1 MTGQA
6 PGAEGTCLAASG
18 GTGDRYPH
26 SRQAFGEARAA
37 ACTCADPGSGRAGPQ
52 LNSEASARVQRLEEA
67 RRGTYSSSSSSRE
80 PLLSRF
86 IDCADQPSW
95 RRAKQACAAAPFA
108 AGLFFN
114 STTGFYVALVALAL
128 FPADRGL
135 PFPSRAGLAAPPAAR
150 HDARG
155 LGLSLVRRQP
165 GLRLPRDD
173 AQAAVAPTR
182 LAGRARGG
190 GRM

>member
-1 MTGQA
+1 MSA
-6 PGAEGTCLAASG
+6 LPASFW
-18 GTGDRYPH
+18 R
-26 SRQAFGEARAA
+26 S
-37 ACTCADPGSGRAGPQ
+37 SGRSLHACRSRLTPCAVTVRHNFSQRVAREYSDSRRRVVVDLLFLLPENPCCLGSSTVPINLRGDGPSK
-52 LNSEASARVQRLEEA
+52 LVLLLRSPPVF
-67 RRGTYSSSSSSRE
+67 SSTPR
-80 PLLSRF
+80 P
-86 IDCADQPSW
+86 
-95 RRAKQACAAAPFA
+95 
-108 AGLFFN
+108 
-114 STTGFYVALVALAL
+114 GFYVALVALAL

-173 AQAAVAPTR
+173 AQAAVAPAR
-182 LAGRARGG
+182 LAGRTRG

>member
-1 MTGQA
+1 MIVIRT
-6 PGAEGTCLAASG
+6 PGKLLEKLGLQ
-18 GTGDRYPH
+18 P
-26 SRQAFGEARAA
+26 
-37 ACTCADPGSGRAGPQ
+37 
-52 LNSEASARVQRLEEA
+52 ARVPIPAQAVRAHNLAQRPVREYSDS
-67 RRGTYSSSSSSRE
+67 RRRVVGHILLLLVPENPCCLGSSTVPINLRGDGPSKLVLLLRSPPVFSSTPR
-80 PLLSRF
+80 P
-86 IDCADQPSW
+86 
-95 RRAKQACAAAPFA
+95 
-108 AGLFFN
+108 
-114 STTGFYVALVALAL
+114 GFYVALVSLAL

-190 GRM
+190 GGCRAVALVAKLNTYM

>member
-1 MTGQA
+1 MVLKGFWLRCGLALSDGKAFAEAVFLTRQA

-52 LNSEASARVQRLEEA
+52 LRSEASARVQRLEEA

-114 STTGFYVALVALAL
+114 STTGFLCSSRFTRSLSRRPRPPVPLS
-128 FPADRGL
+128 RG
-135 PFPSRAGLAAPPAAR
+135 
-150 HDARG
+150 
-155 LGLSLVRRQP
+155 P
-165 GLRLPRDD
+165 GC
-173 AQAAVAPTR
+173 A
-182 LAGRARGG
+182 AGRAS
-190 GRM
+190 

>member
-1 MTGQA
+1 MIVIRT
-6 PGAEGTCLAASG
+6 PGKLLEKLGLQ
-18 GTGDRYPH
+18 P
-26 SRQAFGEARAA
+26 
-37 ACTCADPGSGRAGPQ
+37 
-52 LNSEASARVQRLEEA
+52 ARVPIPAQAVRAHNLTQRPVREYSDS
-67 RRGTYSSSSSSRE
+67 RRRVVGHILLLLLPENPCCLGSSTVPINLRGDGPSKLVLLLRSPPVFSSTPR
-80 PLLSRF
+80 P
-86 IDCADQPSW
+86 
-95 RRAKQACAAAPFA
+95 
-108 AGLFFN
+108 
-114 STTGFYVALVALAL
+114 GFYVALVSLAL

-173 AQAAVAPTR
+173 AQAAVAPAR
-182 LAGRARGG
+182 LAGRTRG